1 MDEKER
7 DSFTRMEQADND
19 LEERYEK
26 YKEILKELT
35 IMSDIFM
42 RNVLKKKECT
52 EYVIQTIL
60 GDKIHVLDH
69 VIQKDYKNLQGRS
82 AILDC
87 VARDDRNQRI
97 NVEIQQEKEGAS
109 PKRARYHSGLID
121 MNTLNP
127 GEDFDELSENYVIF
141 ITKTDILR
149 KKKQMYHIDR
159 RIRETGETF
168 GDDTYIIYVNA
179 SMQGDTAVGRLVHDL
194 HCKDAKDIYS
204 KILAQRVYEL
214 KETAEGIEIMCK
226 EMDAVYR
233 DGMNRGIEYE
243 RENTERERNRAEQE
257 KERADR
263 AELTAKNM
271 SKLTNMLLKN
281 GRVEDCLKAANDMV
295 YQQKLMKE
303 LGIA

>member
-1 MDEKER
+1 MDEKEQ
-7 DSFTRMEQADND
+7 DSYIQMEQADND

-82 AILDC
+82 AIMDC

-97 NVEIQQEKEGAS
+97 NIEIQQEKEGAS

-141 ITKTDILR
+141 ITRSDVLR

-179 SMQGDTAVGRLVHDL
+179 SIQSDTAVGRLVHDL

-214 KETAEGIEIMCK
+214 KETPEGIEIMCK

-233 DGMNRGIEYE
+233 DGMNRGINLGIESK
-243 RENTERERNRAEQE
+243 RKNTERERNRADQ
-257 KERADR
+257 
-263 AELTAKNM
+263 AELIAKNM

-281 GRVEDCLKAANDMV
+281 GRVEDCLRAANDMA

>member
-1 MDEKER
+1 MDEKEQ
-7 DSFTRMEQADND
+7 DSYIQMEQADND

-82 AILDC
+82 AIMDC

-97 NVEIQQEKEGAS
+97 NIEIQQEKEGAS

-141 ITKTDILR
+141 ITRSDVLR

-179 SMQGDTAVGRLVHDL
+179 SIQSDTAVGRLVHDL

-214 KETAEGIEIMCK
+214 KETPEGIEIMCK

-233 DGMNRGIEYE
+233 DGMNRGINLGIESE
-243 RENTERERNRAEQE
+243 RKNTERERNRADQ
-257 KERADR
+257 
-263 AELTAKNM
+263 AELIAKNM

-281 GRVEDCLKAANDMV
+281 GRVEDCLRAANDMA

>member
-1 MDEKER
+1 MDEKEQ
-7 DSFTRMEQADND
+7 DSYIQMEQADND

-82 AILDC
+82 AIMDC

-97 NVEIQQEKEGAS
+97 NIEIQQEKEGAS

-141 ITKTDILR
+141 STRSDVLR

-179 SMQGDTAVGRLVHDL
+179 SIQSDTAVGRLVHDL

-214 KETAEGIEIMCK
+214 KETPEGIEIMCK

-233 DGMNRGIEYE
+233 DGMNRGINLGIESE
-243 RENTERERNRAEQE
+243 RKNTERERNRADQ
-257 KERADR
+257 
-263 AELTAKNM
+263 AELIAKNM

-281 GRVEDCLKAANDMV
+281 GRVEDCLRAANDMA